1 MKVSTCPIRFLVDGS
16 KSVGRLANMT
26 ESLNGSRLPRVG
38 QPASATAQRFQ
49 SSSESQC
56 HNAFWSMISL
66 GSNWMSVNNVTL
78 AITKSMSRLFRVF
91 VEATS
96 LILSKINSPLKF
108 KAPPPHEI
116 WLTGLRRI
124 WLAAASRSHRY
135 DRRCLRKMWLTAAAS
150 WLRLRRLPVA
160 CYKAGLPTVTH
171 RVAKL
176 LF

>member
-1 MKVSTCPIRFLVDGS
+1 
-16 KSVGRLANMT
+16 
-26 ESLNGSRLPRVG
+26 
-38 QPASATAQRFQ
+38 
-49 SSSESQC
+49 
-56 HNAFWSMISL
+56 MISL
-66 GSNWMSVNNVTL
+66 SNWMSVNNVTL
-78 AITKSMSRLFRVF
+78 VITKSMSRLFRVF

-96 LILSKINSPLKF
+96 LILSKINSQLTLNF

-116 WLTGLRRI
+116 WLTRLRRI

-135 DRRCLRKMWLTAAAS
+135 DLRCLRKMWLTAAAS

-176 LF
+176 LFLKTVPHYSCWWHRSRDWFDEWFVCVILFMV